1 MTRKTWSNFPHWWL
15 KKSTHLSH
23 WMLEAWL
30 LLLLRLCSVMRLS
43 SSSSSMRKGCDEVG
57 SSSGQEYCWRKG
69 WDNAASAVRRSM
81 GLKVKIRSRKSTA
94 GRGKEGVGVKPKLYV
109 LDLQT
114 SSHDSSITS
123 SVTGQKSCGF
133 LYLFFS
139 LLTLPLFVPFIL

>member
-1 MTRKTWSNFPHWWL
+1 MIQFSPL
-15 KKSTHLSH
+15 VIKKISTHLSH

-94 GRGKEGVGVKPKLYV
+94 GRGKEGVRVKPKLYV

-139 LLTLPLFVPFIL
+139 LLALPLFVPFIL